1 MEETTGAKKDYK
13 GTFYNLFALGVLVN
27 LVSYALKPMDGT
39 LSIVIFLLQLVVVF
53 LWCRAFNAA
62 WKEMGKKNGWMIGL
76 IVLIPYGVV
85 LCLIIAE
92 SSLRKAG
99 YWKGSGSFRL
109 SK

>member
-1 MEETTGAKKDYK
+1 
-13 GTFYNLFALGVLVN
+13 
-27 LVSYALKPMDGT
+27 
-39 LSIVIFLLQLVVVF
+39 
-53 LWCRAFNAA
+53 
-62 WKEMGKKNGWMIGL
+62 MGKKNGWMIGL